1 MFDESTSLTEAM
13 LAVFATCSGGKC
25 YGCPNGKICPDREN
39 LSGLAPPSQAENKK
53 VVQMTLLQKKGSL
66 CNLNPCRLLVKT
78 HPWSRF
84 SESEGR
90 ECA

>member
-53 VVQMTLLQKKGSL
+53 VVQMTLLQKKG
-66 CNLNPCRLLVKT
+66 
-78 HPWSRF
+78 H
-84 SESEGR
+84 
-90 ECA
+90 CAT